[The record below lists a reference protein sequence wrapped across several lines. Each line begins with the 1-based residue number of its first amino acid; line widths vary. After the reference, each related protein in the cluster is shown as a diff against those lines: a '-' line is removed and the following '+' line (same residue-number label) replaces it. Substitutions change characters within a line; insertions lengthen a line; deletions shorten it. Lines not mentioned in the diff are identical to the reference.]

1 MQGLGLIPSQGLR
14 STCREATTTIKRN
27 AYGKARGEISHLV
40 CNLSKFSQSLGQM
53 DNPLRRDE
61 KHCPGPD
68 PAPEKRCLERYAPDN
83 ASDTLLHHCHWTSIL
98 PSPLLEIN
106 KTKCRDKCNQGLSQ
120 EATEWKSFSELG
132 ASLAPESLWSCERH
146 LVVFCWNVSRGREK

>member
-1 MQGLGLIPSQGLR
+1 MPGTSLTAQQLRLHTSNAGVLGLIPSQGTKIPHAVKL
-14 STCREATTTIKRN
+14 SNNNKRN

-83 ASDTLLHHCHWTSIL
+83 ASDTLHHCH
-98 PSPLLEIN
+98 
-106 KTKCRDKCNQGLSQ
+106 
-120 EATEWKSFSELG
+120 
-132 ASLAPESLWSCERH
+132 
-146 LVVFCWNVSRGREK
+146 